1 MNVGFQVA
9 GDLSLPDDLTE
20 LDQWVLWRQ
29 EHGKKVPYSVSG
41 RKASS
46 TDPRTWSTYETAFA
60 GLRANPTLY
69 SGIGIVF
76 TERDPLVGIDLDDCL
91 DASGEVKP
99 WARTV
104 VERFCDTYCEVSPSR
119 LGLKIWAR
127 GSLPANVP
135 TVAVGDG
142 GIELYDHARY
152 FTVTGRAFRGA
163 PVQIEDHAQDVLALY
178 ARLTQGRSQK
188 WRLQPLRGGRIPFG
202 RQHSTLVSICGTL
215 RARQVCE
222 EAILACLQIINANQ
236 CEEPGQLENIRR
248 IVHSSRSWGRS
259 A

>member
-1 MNVGFQVA
+1 VNAAAQVA
-9 GDLSLPDDLTE
+9 EDFRLPDSLTE
-20 LDQWVLWRQ
+20 LDQWVLWRA
-29 EHGKKVPYSVSG
+29 EHDTKVPYSVSG

-46 TDPRTWSTYETAFA
+46 TDSQTWSTYETAFA

-76 TERDPLVGIDLDDCL
+76 TELDPLVGIDLDDCL

-99 WARTV
+99 WARIV
-104 VERFCDTYCEVSPSR
+104 VERFGDTYCEVSPSG

-163 PVQIEDHAQDVLALY
+163 PLQIEDHAQDVLALY
-178 ARLTQGRSQK
+178 ARLTLGRSQK
-188 WRLQPLRGGRIPFG
+188 WPLQPLRGGRIPFG

-236 CEEPGQLENIRR
+236 CEKPGPLENIRR

>member
-1 MNVGFQVA
+1 VNVGFQVA

-60 GLRANPTLY
+60 GLRANPTLF

-91 DASGEVKP
+91 DASREVKP

-104 VERFCDTYCEVSPSR
+104 IERFCDTYCEVSPSR

-142 GIELYDHARY
+142 GIELYGGHR
-152 FTVTGRAFRGA
+152 RAD
-163 PVQIEDHAQDVLALY
+163 Q
-178 ARLTQGRSQK
+178 
-188 WRLQPLRGGRIPFG
+188 RGGVLG
-202 RQHSTLVSICGTL
+202 
-215 RARQVCE
+215 
-222 EAILACLQIINANQ
+222 
-236 CEEPGQLENIRR
+236 PG
-248 IVHSSRSWGRS
+248 SRSWELPLIEEAGDGARLLSNQAWGLRALFS
-259 A
+259 AKHHALRQNLEKDAYA